1 MGYTQFYRE
10 VQETPDK
17 ITWKDIFSEFRQ
29 KHTKEDMEYAFLAGT
44 AVDSASEEDMLHKWK
59 KPWLFWRVFLIL
71 LAAAGA
77 NLLLME
83 LGKFLTNS
91 VNAGTVM
98 ISQLLLPMIVPVVL
112 MIFFWELN
120 IPRNIS
126 LFELLGCFVVGG
138 MLSFFVTNLLS
149 VAIAYDLPAFIGG
162 PFREEPAKLAASL
175 LLLYFY
181 GKRGNKKIYGLTG
194 LVVGAAVGTGF
205 SAFES
210 IVYVLSNEWTQ
221 TAVVRMIGA
230 FVGHTVYTAPYMA
243 AIAFHM
249 ENGSLR
255 KETFLNRDFAV
266 TFLGAVGAHM
276 LWNSNIVAIVLIMLG
291 VYPNVTLYVGVNALV
306 AGPVVWG
313 LTLFMTRKCMQQA
326 VRAGRYRPGGAST
339 MPARSV
345 PPVLVQCISGADHG
359 LCWHSGKEK
368 NAVTIGCSPECQ
380 MVLQRAPGVSR
391 SHCSIRFTHQG
402 WTVTDLNSSYG
413 TYLENGKR
421 LVPGAE
427 HRLRNGEV
435 LYLGSR
441 NTAIRIMTDSGL

>member
-10 VQETPDK
+10 VKETPDK

-44 AVDSASEEDMLHKWK
+44 AMDSASEEDMLHKWK
-59 KPWLFWRVFLIL
+59 KPWLFWRVLLIL
-71 LAAAGA
+71 LSVAGA
-77 NLLLME
+77 NQLLMLFGE
-83 LGKFLTNS
+83 LLTNR

-98 ISQLLLPMIVPVVL
+98 ISQLLLPLIVPVVL

-138 MLSFFVTNLLS
+138 MFSFFVTNLLS
-149 VAIAYDLPAFIGG
+149 VVIAYELPAFIGG

-175 LLLYFY
+175 LLLSFY

-210 IVYVLSNEWTQ
+210 IVYVLNNEWTQ

-243 AIAFHM
+243 AIALHM
-249 ENGSLR
+249 ENGSFR

-276 LWNSNIVAIVLIMLG
+276 LWNSDVVAMILVLLG
-291 VYPNVTLYVGVNALV
+291 IYPNVTLYVAVNALLV
-306 AGPVVWG
+306 GPVVWG

-326 VRAGRYRPGGAST
+326 VRAGRYRPGGAAPS
-339 MPARSV
+339 
-345 PPVLVQCISGADHG
+345 VLVQCISGTDYG
-359 LCWHSGKEK
+359 MCRRSGKGEHT
-368 NAVTIGCSPECQ
+368 VTVGCSPECQ
-380 MVLQRAPGVSR
+380 MALHRAPGISR
-391 SHCSIRFTHQG
+391 SHCSIRFTHRG

-413 TYLENGKR
+413 TYLENGER
-421 LVPGAE
+421 LAPGAE

-441 NTAIRIMTDSGL
+441 NTAIRILIDSE